1 MTPYESCCGMSF
13 FTLPRAHRLHSTRPG
28 GSPRG
33 SPISSAALADA
44 IDAEL
49 VEPAD
54 ESDPELVEPAD
65 ESDPER
71 GPESPGDEMRYP
83 NGGGDGDG
91 DMPPARGGLMTLEDA
106 AEAQLQAGQQQRRA
120 DGYR

>member
-106 AEAQLQAGQQQRRA
+106 AEAQLQARQQQRRA

>member
-54 ESDPELVEPAD
+54 ESDPE
-65 ESDPER
+65 R

-106 AEAQLQAGQQQRRA
+106 AEAQLQARQQQRRA